1 MTNNENKEIEAEIFS
16 DNSEETNEYNIDIE
30 NKKIRNEMLK
40 DFGIND
46 NDEIENLLDVY
57 KAQAQYSTNYTKI
70 NQKNKE
76 YIDPISRIN
85 KLKKDF
91 ENNSKEL
98 KEYISL
104 YNNNLILKEIE
115 NFDGILKDL
124 DIYSNKLDKIM
135 KSDAYKNNKNN
146 IDIKDSIK
154 DNMEKYTKTTKELF
168 ELINK
173 QKNELSNDDLNINYE
188 LFVGNKENEKNE
200 IVKLNNEIQ
209 IIEKE
214 MTKLENMIGN
224 NNNLVETSISEIINN
239 LINIVQE
246 NSKNTKEEKEEL
258 LNKINAKLEE
268 IQKENNNNTNFFI
281 KIKELYGVY
290 ELYESYEMIFDYIKQ
305 RLEAIMQINNESNN
319 FENNVNKIKENMEK
333 NEKKI
338 KDLEI
343 KYNDTLKEFSSLE
356 NIIKELDLIENK
368 ITDLL
373 IK

>member
-124 DIYSNKLDKIM
+124 DIYSQKLDTIM

-146 IDIKDSIK
+146 IEIKKNIK

-200 IVKLNNEIQ
+200 IAKLNNEIQ

>member
-1 MTNNENKEIEAEIFS
+1 MTSNKNKEDEVEIFS
-16 DNSEETNEYNIDIE
+16 DNSEETNEYNIDNE
-30 NKKIRNEMLK
+30 NKKIRNEMLT

-57 KAQAQYSTNYTKI
+57 KAQAKFLNNNSKI
-70 NQKNKE
+70 NQKKKE

-173 QKNELSNDDLNINYE
+173 QKSELSNDDLNIDYE
-188 LFVGNKENEKNE
+188 LFVANKENEKNE

-209 IIEKE
+209 VIENE
-214 MTKLENMIGN
+214 ISKLENIIGN
-224 NNNLVETSISEIINN
+224 NNNFVQTSISEIVNN
-239 LINIVQE
+239 LIIIVQE

-258 LNKINAKLEE
+258 LNKIDSKLDE
-268 IQKENNNNTNFFI
+268 IQKEKNDKTTFFTR
-281 KIKELYGVY
+281 IKELYGVY
-290 ELYESYEMIFDYIKQ
+290 ELYESYEIILDYIKQ
-305 RLEAIMQINNESNN
+305 RLEAIIQINNESNN
-319 FENNVNKIKENMEK
+319 FENNVNKIKENIEK

-338 KDLEI
+338 KNLEI
-343 KYNDTLKEFSSLE
+343 KYNDTIKEFSSLG

>member
-91 ENNSKEL
+91 EKNSKEL

-124 DIYSNKLDKIM
+124 DIYSQKLDTIM

-146 IDIKDSIK
+146 IDIKKNIK

-173 QKNELSNDDLNINYE
+173 QKNELSNDDLNVGYE

-200 IVKLNNEIQ
+200 IAKLNNEIQ

>member
-1 MTNNENKEIEAEIFS
+1 MINNENKEIEAEIFS

-91 ENNSKEL
+91 EKNSKEL

-124 DIYSNKLDKIM
+124 DIYSQKLDTIM

-146 IDIKDSIK
+146 IDIKKNIK

-200 IVKLNNEIQ
+200 IAKLNNEIQ

>member
-91 ENNSKEL
+91 EKNSKEL

-124 DIYSNKLDKIM
+124 DIYSQKLDTIM

-146 IDIKDSIK
+146 IDIKKNIK

>member
-1 MTNNENKEIEAEIFS
+1 MTSNKNKEDEVEIFS
-16 DNSEETNEYNIDIE
+16 DNSEETNEYNIDNE
-30 NKKIRNEMLK
+30 NKKIRNEMLT

-57 KAQAQYSTNYTKI
+57 KAQAKFLNNNSKI
-70 NQKNKE
+70 NQKKKE

-173 QKNELSNDDLNINYE
+173 QKSELSKDDLNIDYE
-188 LFVGNKENEKNE
+188 LFVANKENEKNE

-209 IIEKE
+209 VIENE
-214 MTKLENMIGN
+214 ISKLENIIGN
-224 NNNLVETSISEIINN
+224 NNNFVQTSISEIVNN
-239 LINIVQE
+239 LIIIVQE

-258 LNKINAKLEE
+258 LNKIDSKLDE
-268 IQKENNNNTNFFI
+268 IQKEKNDKTTFFTR
-281 KIKELYGVY
+281 IKELYGVY
-290 ELYESYEMIFDYIKQ
+290 ELYESYEIILDYIKQ
-305 RLEAIMQINNESNN
+305 RLEAIIQINNESNN
-319 FENNVNKIKENMEK
+319 FENNVNKIKENIEK

-338 KDLEI
+338 KNLEI
-343 KYNDTLKEFSSLE
+343 KYNDTIKEFSSLG

>member
-1 MTNNENKEIEAEIFS
+1 
-16 DNSEETNEYNIDIE
+16 
-30 NKKIRNEMLK
+30 MLT

-57 KAQAQYSTNYTKI
+57 KAQAKFLNNNSKI
-70 NQKNKE
+70 NQKKKE

-173 QKNELSNDDLNINYE
+173 QKSELSNDDLNIDYE
-188 LFVGNKENEKNE
+188 LFVANKENEKNE

-209 IIEKE
+209 VIENE
-214 MTKLENMIGN
+214 ISKLENIIGN
-224 NNNLVETSISEIINN
+224 NNNFVQTSISEIVNN
-239 LINIVQE
+239 LIIIVQE

-258 LNKINAKLEE
+258 LNKIDSKLDE
-268 IQKENNNNTNFFI
+268 IQNEKNDKTTFFTR
-281 KIKELYGVY
+281 IKELYGVY
-290 ELYESYEMIFDYIKQ
+290 ELYESYEIILDYIKQ
-305 RLEAIMQINNESNN
+305 RLEAIIQINNESNN
-319 FENNVNKIKENMEK
+319 FENNVNKIKENIEK

-338 KDLEI
+338 KNLEI
-343 KYNDTLKEFSSLE
+343 KYNDTIKEFSSLG

>member
-1 MTNNENKEIEAEIFS
+1 MTSNKNKEDEVEIFS
-16 DNSEETNEYNIDIE
+16 DNSEETNEYNIDNE
-30 NKKIRNEMLK
+30 NKKIRNEMLT

-46 NDEIENLLDVY
+46 NEEIENLLDVY
-57 KAQAQYSTNYTKI
+57 KAQAKFLNNNSKI
-70 NQKNKE
+70 NQKKKE

-173 QKNELSNDDLNINYE
+173 QKSELSKDDLNIDYE
-188 LFVGNKENEKNE
+188 LFVANKENEKNE

-209 IIEKE
+209 VIENE
-214 MTKLENMIGN
+214 ISKLENIIGN
-224 NNNLVETSISEIINN
+224 NNNFVQTSISEIVNN
-239 LINIVQE
+239 LIIIVQE

-258 LNKINAKLEE
+258 LNKIDSKLDE
-268 IQKENNNNTNFFI
+268 IQNEKNDKTTFFTR
-281 KIKELYGVY
+281 IKELYGVY
-290 ELYESYEMIFDYIKQ
+290 ELYESYEIILDYIKQ
-305 RLEAIMQINNESNN
+305 RLEAIIQINNESNN
-319 FENNVNKIKENMEK
+319 FENNVNKIKENIEK

-338 KDLEI
+338 KNLEI
-343 KYNDTLKEFSSLE
+343 KYNDTIKEFSSLG

>member
-1 MTNNENKEIEAEIFS
+1 MTSNKNKEDEVEIFS
-16 DNSEETNEYNIDIE
+16 DNSEETNEYNIDNE
-30 NKKIRNEMLK
+30 NKKIRNEMLT

-57 KAQAQYSTNYTKI
+57 KAQAKFLNNNSKI
-70 NQKNKE
+70 NQKKKE
-76 YIDPISRIN
+76 YIEPISRIN

-173 QKNELSNDDLNINYE
+173 QKSELSNDDLNIDYE
-188 LFVGNKENEKNE
+188 LFVANKENEKNE

-209 IIEKE
+209 VIENE
-214 MTKLENMIGN
+214 ISKLENIIGN
-224 NNNLVETSISEIINN
+224 NNNFVQTSISEIVNN
-239 LINIVQE
+239 LIIIVQE

-258 LNKINAKLEE
+258 LNKIDSKLDE
-268 IQKENNNNTNFFI
+268 IQKEKNDKTTFFTR
-281 KIKELYGVY
+281 IKELYGVY
-290 ELYESYEMIFDYIKQ
+290 ELYESYEIILDYIKQ
-305 RLEAIMQINNESNN
+305 RLEAIIQINNESNN
-319 FENNVNKIKENMEK
+319 FENNVNKIKENIEK

-338 KDLEI
+338 KNLEI
-343 KYNDTLKEFSSLE
+343 KYNDTIKEFSSLG

>member
-1 MTNNENKEIEAEIFS
+1 MTSNKNKEDEVEIFS
-16 DNSEETNEYNIDIE
+16 DNSEETNEYNIDNE
-30 NKKIRNEMLK
+30 NKKIRNEMLT

-57 KAQAQYSTNYTKI
+57 KAQAKFLNNNSKI
-70 NQKNKE
+70 NQKKKE

-173 QKNELSNDDLNINYE
+173 QKSELSNDDLNIDYE
-188 LFVGNKENEKNE
+188 LFVANKENEKKE

-209 IIEKE
+209 VIENE
-214 MTKLENMIGN
+214 ISKLENIIGN
-224 NNNLVETSISEIINN
+224 NNNFVQTSISEIVNN
-239 LINIVQE
+239 LIIIVQE
-246 NSKNTKEEKEEL
+246 NSKNTKEEKDEL
-258 LNKINAKLEE
+258 LNKINSKLDE
-268 IQKENNNNTNFFI
+268 IQKEKNDKTTFFTR
-281 KIKELYGVY
+281 IKELYGVY
-290 ELYESYEMIFDYIKQ
+290 ELYESYEIILDYIKQ
-305 RLEAIMQINNESNN
+305 RLEAIIQINNESNN
-319 FENNVNKIKENMEK
+319 FENNVNKIKENIEK

-338 KDLEI
+338 KNLEI
-343 KYNDTLKEFSSLE
+343 KYNDTIKEFSSLG

>member
-124 DIYSNKLDKIM
+124 DIYSQKLDTIM

-146 IDIKDSIK
+146 IDIKKNIK